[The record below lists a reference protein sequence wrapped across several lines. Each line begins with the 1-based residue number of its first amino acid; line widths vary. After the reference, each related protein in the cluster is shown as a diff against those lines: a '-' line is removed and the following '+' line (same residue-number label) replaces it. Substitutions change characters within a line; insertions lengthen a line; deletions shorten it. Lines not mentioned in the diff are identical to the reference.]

1 MMIDSGIEKNEAQ
14 KEIEIIL
21 KHFFNYTEID
31 KIKGKKLNDTQLK
44 KLENIV
50 QTRISKNFPIQYI
63 IGEAYFMGEYFK
75 VTPEVLI
82 PRDETEILVN
92 KAIEIIKKHKFS
104 SALDIG
110 TGSGCIA
117 CTIAKQ
123 TSATVLGVDI
133 SSDAL
138 RIALDNV
145 TKLNIN
151 NRAVFRKSDLF
162 SKVRSDEKFD
172 VIVSNPPYIPHN
184 TELEKENSENN
195 LTEIIEDISDINNEY
210 LKFKEDGIIDEIE
223 EEYTI
228 NEEFEDL
235 KIENITCD
243 NLSLEEE
250 KELYSLNKEI
260 DNEENLE
267 NNFNSEEIIENVE
280 NKFEENNNVDE
291 DILNSYNKVLS
302 DNEEKTFD
310 EKSAKEKDYKKDNA
324 EDVFAAF
331 DKMLSSI
338 INKAEE
344 DAKSIIKK

>member
-1 MMIDSGIEKNEAQ
+1 MNIKLITQMMIDSGIEKNEAQ

-21 KHFFNYTEID
+21 KHFFSYTEID
-31 KIKGKKLNDTQLK
+31 KIKGKKLNNAQLK

-92 KAIEIIKKHKFS
+92 KAIEIIKKHEFS
-104 SALDIG
+104 SVLDIG

-123 TSATVLGVDI
+123 TNATVLGVDI

-151 NRAVFRKSDLF
+151 NHAVFRKSDLF

-184 TELEKENSENN
+184 TELEKEVLAEPHIALFADDNGLYFYKKIIAEAPNYLNSKG
-195 LTEIIEDISDINNEY
+195 Y
-210 LKFKEDGIIDEIE
+210 LIFELG
-223 EEYTI
+223 I
-228 NEEFEDL
+228 NEAKSVKQIMQKDF
-235 KIENITCD
+235 ENI
-243 NLSLEEE
+243 
-250 KELYSLNKEI
+250 EI
-260 DNEENLE
+260 FKDLAD
-267 NNFNSEEIIENVE
+267 IERVIVGQL
-280 NKFEENNNVDE
+280 K
-291 DILNSYNKVLS
+291 
-302 DNEEKTFD
+302 
-310 EKSAKEKDYKKDNA
+310 
-324 EDVFAAF
+324 
-331 DKMLSSI
+331 
-338 INKAEE
+338 
-344 DAKSIIKK
+344 

>member
-1 MMIDSGIEKNEAQ
+1 MNIKLITQMMIDSGIEKNEAQ

-21 KHFFNYTEID
+21 KHFFSYTEID
-31 KIKGKKLNDTQLK
+31 KIKGKKLNNAQLK

-92 KAIEIIKKHKFS
+92 KAIEIIKKHEFS
-104 SALDIG
+104 SVLDIG

-123 TSATVLGVDI
+123 TNATVLGVDI

-184 TELEKENSENN
+184 TELEKEVLAEPHIALFADDNGLYFYKKIIAEAPNYLNSKG
-195 LTEIIEDISDINNEY
+195 Y
-210 LKFKEDGIIDEIE
+210 LMFELG
-223 EEYTI
+223 I
-228 NEEFEDL
+228 NEAKSVKQIMQKDF
-235 KIENITCD
+235 ENI
-243 NLSLEEE
+243 
-250 KELYSLNKEI
+250 EI
-260 DNEENLE
+260 FKDLADIERV
-267 NNFNSEEIIENVE
+267 IIGQL
-280 NKFEENNNVDE
+280 K
-291 DILNSYNKVLS
+291 
-302 DNEEKTFD
+302 
-310 EKSAKEKDYKKDNA
+310 
-324 EDVFAAF
+324 
-331 DKMLSSI
+331 
-338 INKAEE
+338 
-344 DAKSIIKK
+344 

>member
-1 MMIDSGIEKNEAQ
+1 MNIKLITQMMIDSGIEKNEAQ

-31 KIKGKKLNDTQLK
+31 KIKGKKLNNAQLK

-92 KAIEIIKKHKFS
+92 KAIEIIKKHEFS
-104 SALDIG
+104 SVLDIG

-123 TSATVLGVDI
+123 TNATVLGVDI

-151 NRAVFRKSDLF
+151 NHAVFRKSDLF

-184 TELEKENSENN
+184 TELEKEVLAEPHIALFADDNGLYFYKKIIAEAPNYLNSKG
-195 LTEIIEDISDINNEY
+195 Y
-210 LKFKEDGIIDEIE
+210 LMFELG
-223 EEYTI
+223 I
-228 NEEFEDL
+228 NEAKSVKQIMQKDF
-235 KIENITCD
+235 ENI
-243 NLSLEEE
+243 
-250 KELYSLNKEI
+250 EI
-260 DNEENLE
+260 FKDLADIERV
-267 NNFNSEEIIENVE
+267 IIGQL
-280 NKFEENNNVDE
+280 K
-291 DILNSYNKVLS
+291 
-302 DNEEKTFD
+302 
-310 EKSAKEKDYKKDNA
+310 
-324 EDVFAAF
+324 
-331 DKMLSSI
+331 
-338 INKAEE
+338 
-344 DAKSIIKK
+344 